1 MSNLLIKIDTKF
13 GDDIEVLDVIDIDT
27 LRTNCGHRGAHI
39 SRSSLTCNLCNK
51 LAGHYGYYENDKNNW
66 PLILFCIDCG
76 NNWIVCKICIQC
88 KPILSPKSF
97 KLHNRR
103 KHSCSDAKSL
113 NSKKRSQKE
122 ISTDYDTC
130 PDATSLNSNKRSQK
144 EIGTDYDT
152 VSKEIYD
159 FFHREDNEDILY
171 YYHDISNNGLKY
183 LMDRSRGL
191 TGKSL

>member
-1 MSNLLIKIDTKF
+1 M
-13 GDDIEVLDVIDIDT
+13 GVIDIDT
-27 LRTNCGHRGAHI
+27 LRTNYGHYCGHI

-51 LAGHYGYYENDKNNW
+51 LAGHYGYYKNDKNNW
-66 PLILFCIDCG
+66 PLILFCIDCR

-88 KPILSPKSF
+88 KPILSHKLF

-113 NSKKRSQKE
+113 NSNKRSQKE
-122 ISTDYDTC
+122 ISTDYDT
-130 PDATSLNSNKRSQK
+130 
-144 EIGTDYDT
+144 
-152 VSKEIYD
+152 VSKGIYD